1 MDNTFH
7 KDLVAAL
14 GELPHISFDS
24 QNPYFNA
31 SYLSLA
37 GILNAVRPILRKHN
51 LGIIQDIRTD
61 SGSKELCVRTSIIHS
76 SGQKLESSEARFPI
90 PQYTPQGLGSV
101 ISYAKRYQLQT
112 MLGIAGQDD
121 DSEAAEAPLRKAKPA
136 AAKPQKTASETDTID
151 F

>member
-31 SYLSLA
+31 QYLSLA

-51 LGIIQDIRTD
+51 LGVIQDIRTD
-61 SGSKELCVRTSIIHS
+61 SASKELCVRTSIIHA

-90 PQYTPQGLGSV
+90 PQFTPQGLGSV

-112 MLGIAGQDD
+112 LLGIAGQDD
-121 DSEAAEAPLRKAKPA
+121 DSEAAEKPTRKA
-136 AAKPQKTASETDTID
+136 AAKTATKVDDID
-151 F
+151 PSSDFPF